1 MASKTVTTSILYT
14 KRAIDHEE
22 KDLRLEGS
30 PKSPKQIFPLKKRR
44 TLAVSSSMGEK
55 HSLTRIVGSF
65 TTM

>member
-1 MASKTVTTSILYT
+1 MASKTVTRSILYT
-14 KRAIDHEE
+14 KRAIDNEE

-44 TLAVSSSMGEK
+44 TLAVSLSMGEE

>member
-1 MASKTVTTSILYT
+1 MASKTVTRSILYT
-14 KRAIDHEE
+14 KRAIDNEE

-44 TLAVSSSMGEK
+44 TLAVSPSMGEE